1 MTPKE
6 IVLGGYQS
14 FSEGDMEGL
23 GKIYHKDAVIKVN
36 GDHELSGEYH
46 GFDEFLNNFLAKIP
60 VKFPNFDLSILN
72 VTAEDNRVIVHVK
85 LSADNLDA
93 EAVHMFVV
101 EDGLETE
108 FRIVDDSQKIAKA
121 LSG

>member
-23 GKIYHKDAVIKVN
+23 AKIYHKEAVITVN
-36 GDHELSGEYH
+36 GNHKLSGEYH
-46 GFDEFLNNFLAKIP
+46 GFDEFQNNFLVKLPI
-60 VKFPNFDLSILN
+60 KFPNFNLNILS
-72 VTAEDNRVIVHVK
+72 VTAEDNRVLLHVK
-85 LSADNLDA
+85 YTADNLNA
-93 EAVHMFVV
+93 ESVHMFVV

-108 FRIVDDSQKIAKA
+108 FRIVDDSQKIADA
-121 LSG
+121 LAG

>member
-14 FSEGDMEGL
+14 FSEGDMEAL
-23 GKIYHKDAVIKVN
+23 GKIFHKDAVIKVN
-36 GDHELSGEYH
+36 GDHELSGEYL
-46 GFDEFLNNFLAKIP
+46 GFGDFLNNFLAKIP
-60 VKFPNFDLSILN
+60 VKFPNFDLNILN

-108 FRIVDDSQKIAKA
+108 FRIVDDSQKIANA
-121 LSG
+121 LGG